1 MGLDRRECAL
11 SGHGGAPHSN
21 GGAAGLAVSN
31 RRKRAI
37 GEWLSRRSGALHRE
51 NGEDSMLKVWGRN
64 TSSNVQK
71 VMWAIGELGLEHE
84 RVDIGGKFGG
94 NKEPA
99 YLAMNPNGLVPTLQD
114 GDLTVWESNTI
125 VRYLAARYGAG
136 KLEPADWK
144 SRALANQW
152 MDWQLSVVG
161 PATSGG
167 VWGLIRTPPE
177 APDQA
182 AIATSQAKTTEAINI
197 FDDALA
203 HAPYSAGPVF
213 SMRDIPLG
221 LMAYRFRQLVPERP
235 KLVHFER
242 WYAG

>member
-37 GEWLSRRSGALHRE
+37 REWLSRRSAALHRE

-99 YLAMNPNGLVPTLQD
+99 YLAMNPNRPGPTLQRRD
-114 GDLTVWESNTI
+114 PPPRESTTP
-125 VRYLAARYGAG
+125 VPHL
-136 KLEPADWK
+136 PAPHP
-144 SRALANQW
+144 
-152 MDWQLSVVG
+152 VG
-161 PATSGG
+161 
-167 VWGLIRTPPE
+167 
-177 APDQA
+177 Q
-182 AIATSQAKTTEAINI
+182 
-197 FDDALA
+197 
-203 HAPYSAGPVF
+203 
-213 SMRDIPLG
+213 
-221 LMAYRFRQLVPERP
+221 
-235 KLVHFER
+235 
-242 WYAG
+242 